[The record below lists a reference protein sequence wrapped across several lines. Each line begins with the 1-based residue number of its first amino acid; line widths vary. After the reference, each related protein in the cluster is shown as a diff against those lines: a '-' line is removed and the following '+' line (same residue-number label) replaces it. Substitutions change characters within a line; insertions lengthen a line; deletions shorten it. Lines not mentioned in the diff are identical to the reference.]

1 MGTSQSVEH
10 LQAPWG
16 LFSAKFKATAIVLC
30 VCVCVFFNSR
40 VVLVFFKCVINLA
53 SFLFKSRFISLLLF
67 IHLFFTFFSSD

>member
-30 VCVCVFFNSR
+30 VCVCVFFNSCGACILQMR
-40 VVLVFFKCVINLA
+40 NKP
-53 SFLFKSRFISLLLF
+53 SQFISLLF